1 MLIASFRGVD
11 FAIEIIN
18 LMGVNFRR
26 IDGLYTVF
34 LEIELLLVKRFRLIR
49 IKTISLIGCNSV
61 NFFEAN
67 LL

>member
-49 IKTISLIGCNSV
+49 IKTISLIRCNSV

>member
-18 LMGVNFRR
+18 LMGVNLRR

-34 LEIELLLVKRFRLIR
+34 LEIELLLVKRFRLSR
-49 IKTISLIGCNSV
+49 IKTISLIRCNSV